1 MSMSEIM
8 SNLRQLEQAI
18 LANGRVD
25 GPELEAL
32 HRHLYADGQID
43 RRAADFLVELH
54 KRVQHKTPAFEQ
66 FFYQAVKDHI
76 LADDR
81 IDAEEAAWLRQ
92 MVLADGQIAD
102 EERKF
107 LHELKGEAKHIA
119 REFEALFAE
128 SMRQPAEQ
136 RTCG

>member
-1 MSMSEIM
+1 MLK
-8 SNLRQLEQAI
+8 LRDIERDI
-18 LANGRVD
+18 LATGKID
-25 GPELEAL
+25 GPELEVL
-32 HRHLYADGQID
+32 RRHLYVDGEID
-43 RRAADFLVELH
+43 RQRADFLVELY

-76 LADDR
+76 LADGR